1 MTEVNLWNILKAAG
15 YEVVEANV
23 TTDIKGNSRHLLDVR
38 FTPKEI
44 RRKLAEIEQ
53 GSVFGFD
60 LYGTFTVIISDVGF
74 NGEGGLYVELETPD
88 GECFDVIEF
97 GGDI

>member
-1 MTEVNLWNILKAAG
+1 MAGYNIRDILQAAG
-15 YEVVEANV
+15 YELIKANILINDTWHHV
-23 TTDIKGNSRHLLDVR
+23 LEIR
-38 FTPKEI
+38 FTPEEI

-53 GSVFGFD
+53 GSVFGFG

-74 NGEGGLYVELETPD
+74 NGEGGLYVVLETPD